1 MFNIFN
7 TKHKTQTS
15 EEMSKLNQ
23 EDQAQVAITYYV
35 DKNDS
40 IVKVDVAV
48 EDYGSESIN
57 KICKILDALN
67 NENGYLET
75 VYIIKDGL
83 EKEADEEVLINFLMH
98 VGKQSAKTFLNQTQ
112 DKVRN
117 EPCIRPS
124 DML

>member
-1 MFNIFN
+1 M
-7 TKHKTQTS
+7 QTT

-48 EDYGSESIN
+48 EDYGEESIN

-67 NENGYLET
+67 NEKGYLET

-83 EKEADEEVLINFLMH
+83 EKEANEEALINFLMH

-117 EPCIRPS
+117 QPCIRPS

>member
-7 TKHKTQTS
+7 TKQTQTR
-15 EEMSKLNQ
+15 EEVSKLNQ

-35 DKNDS
+35 DKNDT
-40 IVKVDVAV
+40 IVKIDVAV
-48 EDYGSESIN
+48 EDYDQESIN
-57 KICKILDALN
+57 KLCKILDVLS
-67 NENGYLET
+67 NERGYLET

-83 EKEADEEVLINFLMH
+83 EKEADEEALINFLIH
-98 VGKQSAKTFLNQTQ
+98 VGKQSTKTFLNQVQ

-117 EPCIRPS
+117 QPCIRPS

>member
-7 TKHKTQTS
+7 TKQTQTR
-15 EEMSKLNQ
+15 EEVSKLNQ

-35 DKNDS
+35 DKNDT
-40 IVKVDVAV
+40 IVKIDVAV
-48 EDYGSESIN
+48 EDYDQESIN
-57 KICKILDALN
+57 KLCKILDVLS
-67 NENGYLET
+67 NEKGYLET

-83 EKEADEEVLINFLMH
+83 EKEADEEALINFLMH
-98 VGKQSAKTFLNQTQ
+98 VGKQSTKTFLNQVQ

-117 EPCIRPS
+117 QPCIRPS

>member
-7 TKHKTQTS
+7 TKQTQTR
-15 EEMSKLNQ
+15 EEVSKLNQ

-35 DKNDS
+35 DKNDT
-40 IVKVDVAV
+40 IVKIDVAV
-48 EDYGSESIN
+48 EDYDQESIN
-57 KICKILDALN
+57 KLCKILDVLS
-67 NENGYLET
+67 NEKGYLET

-83 EKEADEEVLINFLMH
+83 EKEADEEALINFLIH
-98 VGKQSAKTFLNQTQ
+98 VGKQSTKTFLNQVQ

-117 EPCIRPS
+117 QPCIRPS

>member
-7 TKHKTQTS
+7 TKQKTQMS
-15 EEMSKLNQ
+15 EEVSKLNQ

-35 DKNDS
+35 DKNDT
-40 IVKVDVAV
+40 IVKIDVAV
-48 EDYGSESIN
+48 EDYDQESIN
-57 KICKILDALN
+57 KLCKILDVLS
-67 NENGYLET
+67 NEKGYLET

-83 EKEADEEVLINFLMH
+83 EKEADEEALINFLMH
-98 VGKQSAKTFLNQTQ
+98 IGKQSTKTFLNQVQ

-117 EPCIRPS
+117 QPCIRPS

>member
-7 TKHKTQTS
+7 TKQKTQIS
-15 EEMSKLNQ
+15 EEVSKLNQ

-35 DKNDS
+35 DKNDT
-40 IVKVDVAV
+40 IVKIDVAV
-48 EDYGSESIN
+48 EDYDQESIN
-57 KICKILDALN
+57 KLCKILDVLS
-67 NENGYLET
+67 NEKGYLET

-83 EKEADEEVLINFLMH
+83 EKEADEEALINFLMH
-98 VGKQSAKTFLNQTQ
+98 ISKQSTKTFLNQVQ

-117 EPCIRPS
+117 QPCIRPS

>member
-7 TKHKTQTS
+7 TKQKMQTT

-48 EDYGSESIN
+48 EDYGEESIN

-67 NENGYLET
+67 NEKGYLET

-83 EKEADEEVLINFLMH
+83 EKEANEEALINFLMH

-117 EPCIRPS
+117 QPCIRPS

>member
-7 TKHKTQTS
+7 TKQTQAR
-15 EEMSKLNQ
+15 EEVSKLNQ

-35 DKNDS
+35 DKNDT
-40 IVKVDVAV
+40 IVKIDVAV
-48 EDYGSESIN
+48 EDYDQESIN
-57 KICKILDALN
+57 KLCKILDVLS
-67 NENGYLET
+67 NERGYLET

-83 EKEADEEVLINFLMH
+83 EKEADEEALINFLIH
-98 VGKQSAKTFLNQTQ
+98 VGKQSTKTFLNQVQ

-117 EPCIRPS
+117 QPCIRPS